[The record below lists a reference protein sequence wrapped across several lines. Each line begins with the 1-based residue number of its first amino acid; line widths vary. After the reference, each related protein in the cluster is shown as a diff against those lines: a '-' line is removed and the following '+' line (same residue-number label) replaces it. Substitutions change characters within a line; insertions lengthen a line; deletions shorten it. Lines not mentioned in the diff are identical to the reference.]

1 MEALINA
8 LTADKLAG
16 DKLKT
21 ECETIMNNDA
31 YKEACKAV
39 LNAKTQTLVTY
50 VHIAYNPSDNSN
62 T

>member
-1 MEALINA
+1 MTTLINA

-21 ECETIMNNDA
+21 ECETIMNNDS
-31 YKEACKAV
+31 YKEVSLTKLNEKTKA
-39 LNAKTQTLVTY
+39 LVKY
-50 VHIAYNPSDNSN
+50 VRIAYNPSDNSN